1 MAPSISIIPGGKCF
15 VEVTLNVALGIKGK
29 VPPKAAGPTSK
40 FGSEFPVNL
49 R

>member
-1 MAPSISIIPGGKCF
+1 VLGYERK
-15 VEVTLNVALGIKGK
+15 LNFEPLLLDAVARVALGIEGK